1 MSEVPSSATADSPGA
16 QSDVAL
22 SLWPGRTAVFV
33 TGASSGI
40 GAAIAIEWARLGFTV
55 GCASRRGTTPESSP
69 RLIGLKLDVCDED
82 SVGRVIDEFVS
93 DHGPLAG
100 VMNVAGYY
108 EPTPSASLPMDELR
122 NVLETN
128 LVSAINVSQRAF
140 PMFQEHGGGFI
151 GNIGSFYADLGVPNS
166 LAYAASK
173 AGMAAAT
180 RTLAVEWAR
189 YGISLVNFE
198 PGYIETGLN
207 AEYLKDPENRARIEQ
222 KIPARRV
229 GTADEVA
236 RLVVRV
242 LTSDCS
248 FLTGESIRIDG
259 GQAIRL

>member
-1 MSEVPSSATADSPGA
+1 MAEQASTQAGDETA
-16 QSDVAL
+16 
-22 SLWPGRTAVFV
+22 LWPGRTAVFV

-69 RLIGLKLDVCDED
+69 RLIGLKLDVSDEQ
-82 SVGRVIDEFVS
+82 SVGRVMDEFVA

-108 EPTPSASLPMDELR
+108 EPTPSATLALDDLR
-122 NVLETN
+122 QVLETN
-128 LVSAINVSQRAF
+128 LISAVNVSQRAF
-140 PMFQEHGGGFI
+140 PMFQQHGGGFI
-151 GNIGSFYADLGVPNS
+151 GNIGSFYADLGVPHS

-173 AGMAAAT
+173 AGLAAVT

-189 YGISLVNFE
+189 HGISLVNFE

-207 AEYLKDPENRARIEQ
+207 AEYLVEPANRARIERM
-222 KIPARRV
+222 IPARRV

-242 LTSDCS
+242 LTADCS